1 MEVGTAS
8 IYLSTAAASVK
19 MMYMTDISI
28 LLLLLRLTAAFSWL
42 LLNERFGLQGFVG
55 AGCIL
60 LGVVVSSLGTAVTA
74 VSSSSSSKTSPVTAD
89 NDTGSM

>member
-8 IYLSTAAASVK
+8 IYLSAVAASVV
-19 MMYMTDISI
+19 MMYITDILI
-28 LLLLLRLTAAFSWL
+28 LLLLRLTAAFSWL

-60 LGVVVSSLGTAVTA
+60 LGVVVSSLGAVTA
-74 VSSSSSSKTSPVTAD
+74 VSSSKTSPVTAD